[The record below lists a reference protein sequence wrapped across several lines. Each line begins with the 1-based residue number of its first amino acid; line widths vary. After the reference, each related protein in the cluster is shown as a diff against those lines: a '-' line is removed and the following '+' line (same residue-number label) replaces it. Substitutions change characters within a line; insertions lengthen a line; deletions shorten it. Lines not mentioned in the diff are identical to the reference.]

1 MLYQICLHNSVRC
14 RGIILVIHGL
24 LSLKF
29 RTLSGIDCFGGGGDT
44 YYMFVSDVMCLQFF
58 VGYTYFLFALM
69 WSWSSLTYRV
79 QNIPSL
85 SPSGNEGFVLILA

>member
-29 RTLSGIDCFGGGGDT
+29 RIGGGGGDT

-58 VGYTYFLFALM
+58 VGYTYFLCALM

>member
-29 RTLSGIDCFGGGGDT
+29 RTLSGIDCFGGAGEILNICL
-44 YYMFVSDVMCLQFF
+44 SVMCLQFF